1 MQPVRKIMIDLIV
14 SYWTPLIALALAGVV
29 AGFAAGLFGIGGGA
43 IIVPTLVYL
52 FTVLGYQEWAM
63 HIAVSTSLATIT
75 LTSIR
80 SVWSHHKRGVVDWAI
95 LRTWGPWIVIG
106 AGVGMS
112 VAAFLTRDGLMLTF
126 GLLGL
131 VCAAQLFFGRPNWK
145 IAEDMPREPYRAGL
159 GTSVGILSALMGIGG
174 GTFGVTLMA
183 LCGRPIHQAIGT
195 SAGFGLAIGFPG
207 TLFAIY
213 WGLGQEGLPPF
224 SLGYVNLIA
233 FAFISLFAVIMTPV
247 GAAVAH
253 RFDGQVLRKLFA
265 ILLVLV
271 ATRMLYEAIV

>member
-1 MQPVRKIMIDLIV
+1 MYDLLI
-14 SYWTPLIALALAGVV
+14 SHWTLLVALAVAGAG

-63 HIAVSTSLATIT
+63 HVAVSTSLATIC

-80 SVWSHHKRGVVDWAI
+80 SVWSHNQRGVVDWKI

-106 AGVGMS
+106 AGIGMS
-112 VAAFLTRDGLMLTF
+112 IAAFLSRDGLMFTF
-126 GLLGL
+126 GTLGL
-131 VCAAQLFFGRPNWK
+131 ICAAQLFFGRPNWK
-145 IAEDMPREPYRAGL
+145 IASDMPQEPYRAGL
-159 GTSVGILSALMGIGG
+159 GTSVGVLSALMGIGG

-195 SAGFGLAIGFPG
+195 SAGFGLAIGLPG
-207 TLFAIY
+207 TLLAIY
-213 WGLGQEGLPPF
+213 WGYGQEGLPP
-224 SLGYVNLIA
+224 SSVGYVNLIA
-233 FAFISLFAVIMTPV
+233 FSFISLFALIMTPA

-253 RFDGQVLRKLFA
+253 RFDGQLLRKLFA
-265 ILLVLV
+265 VLLALV
-271 ATRMLYEAIV
+271 ATRMLYEVIA